1 MIHVIF
7 VTFASTLGGELTVC
21 GCGWNGIEGPPL
33 LSSSL
38 PSVVLF
44 VGVGV
49 FRGIGIRTFCP
60 HFGQLAFCPA
70 RLSWHSIIC
79 EHVGQENRM
88 GEGSVDCDTI
98 IALWLHH
105 IPVHIAEHL
114 RRDDRKRL
122 SNLVQQRVTVKDEAL
137 NRFRWDRDRR

>member
-1 MIHVIF
+1 
-7 VTFASTLGGELTVC
+7 
-21 GCGWNGIEGPPL
+21 
-33 LSSSL
+33 
-38 PSVVLF
+38 
-44 VGVGV
+44 
-49 FRGIGIRTFCP
+49 
-60 HFGQLAFCPA
+60 
-70 RLSWHSIIC
+70 
-79 EHVGQENRM
+79 M